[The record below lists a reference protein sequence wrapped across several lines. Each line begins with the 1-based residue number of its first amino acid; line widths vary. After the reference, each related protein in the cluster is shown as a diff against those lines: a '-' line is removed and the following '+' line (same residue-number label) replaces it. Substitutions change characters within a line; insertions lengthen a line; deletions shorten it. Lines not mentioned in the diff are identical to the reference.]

1 MPNRAEEAAR
11 EKAGEEAWKKEMS
24 KRQAIGQQLE
34 MLYPSQP
41 VPKR

>member
-34 MLYPSQP
+34 KLYPSQP